1 MKKILICGCGGVG
14 SNTIKFIADSV
25 RQEQIDLETHFFIA
39 DNDLIEE
46 KNLKY
51 QNFTIDDLGEN
62 KAEVLAKRYRDEMVV
77 NPLNKRIETEKDL
90 EGYDLILSCVD
101 NMETRKLIFEFCH
114 KNNKD
119 YLDFRSEGR
128 MVMAFQK
135 TNLKDDLETLDVTD
149 KNSGSCQREY
159 DTERAIIQKSYLI
172 SSAIAIQMLL
182 NYLRGEKNYKI
193 LMRI

>member
-1 MKKILICGCGGVG
+1 MNQVQTVLNDLQDRDDNIYRVIFEAEPIP
-14 SNTIKFIADSV
+14 NSV
-25 RQEQIDLETHFFIA
+25 RQAGFGGSD
-39 DNDLIEE
+39 
-46 KNLKY
+46 
-51 QNFTIDDLGEN
+51 
-62 KAEVLAKRYRDEMVV
+62 RY
-77 NPLNKRIETEKDL
+77 KDL